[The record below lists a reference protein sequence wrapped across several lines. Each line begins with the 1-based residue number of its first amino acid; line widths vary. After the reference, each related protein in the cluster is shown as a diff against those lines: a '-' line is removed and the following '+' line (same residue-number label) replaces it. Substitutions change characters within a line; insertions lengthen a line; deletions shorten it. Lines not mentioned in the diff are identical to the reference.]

1 MPRPSKNKKRS
12 MAAADVS
19 ADARKIL
26 RLENKRPGDKSDKSL
41 RRYKSLVGD
50 CCDIFDCKR
59 DSLKNPKGRE
69 RTAPEKNTLLLG
81 FRTVGGDLKVDP
93 AYRRKKDLKVPIDT
107 VLNLAL
113 DAIDVEEN
121 VEGEEENPSDADE
134 LVAASLPDLGDG
146 CAFLQAV
153 DEAGETS
160 EDVLVVE
167 EVFGDDG
174 VGGDGWEG
182 GRDDEWCDDVEFV
195 PFRTLA
201 EAWL

>member
-1 MPRPSKNKKRS
+1 MYPRMPARSSGSSTRDLGITPTSPSGATRTWWVIVAIFLIASEIRS
-12 MAAADVS
+12 
-19 ADARKIL
+19 RT
-26 RLENKRPGDKSDKSL
+26 
-41 RRYKSLVGD
+41 RRGAS
-50 CCDIFDCKR
+50 
-59 DSLKNPKGRE
+59 
-69 RTAPEKNTLLLG
+69 
-81 FRTVGGDLKVDP
+81 
-93 AYRRKKDLKVPIDT
+93 
-107 VLNLAL
+107 
-113 DAIDVEEN
+113 
-121 VEGEEENPSDADE
+121 EEENPSDADE

>member
-59 DSLKNPKGRE
+59 DSLTQEPEGARANSSREEHTSSWLSHSRRGPEGRPRVSAE
-69 RTAPEKNTLLLG
+69 E
-81 FRTVGGDLKVDP
+81 
-93 AYRRKKDLKVPIDT
+93 DLKVPIDT

-134 LVAASLPDLGDG
+134 LVAASLPDLGD
-146 CAFLQAV
+146 
-153 DEAGETS
+153 
-160 EDVLVVE
+160 
-167 EVFGDDG
+167 
-174 VGGDGWEG
+174 
-182 GRDDEWCDDVEFV
+182 
-195 PFRTLA
+195 
-201 EAWL
+201 

>member
-1 MPRPSKNKKRS
+1 MYPRMPARSSGSSTRDLGINPTSPSGATRTWWVIV
-12 MAAADVS
+12 A
-19 ADARKIL
+19 
-26 RLENKRPGDKSDKSL
+26 
-41 RRYKSLVGD
+41 
-50 CCDIFDCKR
+50 IFLIASEIR
-59 DSLKNPKGRE
+59 SLKNPKGRE